1 MPELTSEQ
9 IFIVRRLTTKIGAA
23 KHHLRDAANA
33 AKYTSPEVLAQAGIA
48 DAVEMLRGCLRDLE
62 VALRPVADVV
72 VVPVET
78 PAENV
83 VLEPPHG

>member
-1 MPELTSEQ
+1 MAELTSEQ
-9 IFIVRRLTTKIGAA
+9 IFIVRRLATKIGAA

-62 VALRPVADVV
+62 VALRPVVLADPLN
-72 VVPVET
+72 VVPVA
-78 PAENV
+78 AEA
-83 VLEPPHG
+83 PTHG

>member
-23 KHHLRDAANA
+23 KHHLRDAASA

-62 VALRPVADVV
+62 VALRPVVLADPLN
-72 VVPVET
+72 VVPAG
-78 PAENV
+78 AEA
-83 VLEPPHG
+83 PTDG

>member
-62 VALRPVADVV
+62 VALRPAEPPAEQSQGVV
-72 VVPVET
+72 VVV
-78 PAENV
+78 
-83 VLEPPHG
+83 EPPHG